1 MDIRNILARN
11 LRLHRQKSGLSQEEL
26 AHRAGINRTYIS
38 TIERCVYAVS
48 VDILA
53 RLAEALNVDAADL
66 LRHPEQRNGDRPS
79 REGDG

>member
-11 LRLHRQKSGLSQEEL
+11 LRLYRQECGLSQEEL

-38 TIERCVYAVS
+38 AIERCVYAVS

-53 RLAEALNVDAADL
+53 RLAVALNVEAADL
-66 LRHPEQRNGDRPS
+66 LESPEQRNGSKP
-79 REGDG
+79 EGER

>member
-11 LRLHRQKSGLSQEEL
+11 LRLYRQKSGLSQEEL

-38 TIERCVYAVS
+38 AIERCVYAVS

-53 RLAEALNVDAADL
+53 RLAEALNVEASDL
-66 LRHPEQRNGDRPS
+66 LESPEQQNGSKP
-79 REGDG
+79 EGEG